1 MRSGLASGIRNL
13 KILIHDEGLLFIPF
27 KLFAFAPTVEG
38 SWEEAGRWC
47 GAVGSWHGYWRITT
61 FLPFM
66 LTFSK
71 DVEGFDLHA
80 WLHRLLLLFS
90 SSFAL

>member
-1 MRSGLASGIRNL
+1 MRAFY
-13 KILIHDEGLLFIPF
+13 FISF
-27 KLFAFAPTVEG
+27 KLFAFSPTAEG
-38 SWEEAGRWC
+38 SREEAGGRR
-47 GAVGSWHGYWRITT
+47 GAAGSWHRYRRITT

-66 LTFSK
+66 LPFSK
-71 DVEGFDLHA
+71 DVEGFDSHA